1 MDSRYPGLLFGVA
14 TAVAILISS
23 AVIFSAVI
31 FSAVQSALM
40 ADHGLVTPGRRKLR
54 RRSE

>member
-14 TAVAILISS
+14 TAVAILIS
-23 AVIFSAVI
+23 SAVI